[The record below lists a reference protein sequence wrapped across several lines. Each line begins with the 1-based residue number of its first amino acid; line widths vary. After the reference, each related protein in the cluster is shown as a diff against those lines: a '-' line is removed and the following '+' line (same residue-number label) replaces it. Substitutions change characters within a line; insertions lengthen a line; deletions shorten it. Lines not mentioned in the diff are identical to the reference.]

1 MIKKTKH
8 NSGFTLIELLV
19 VVSIIALLSSVVLAS
34 LSGAK
39 DRAVNVAALAQVR
52 QVQTNLEI
60 FYEANN
66 GYPNPKLAANSYYCI
81 GGTTCTIPG
90 PGGTTADYLAM
101 NNSDKEV
108 SSTLADIRSFLLPSL
123 AYAAQYTITGSLF
136 SSYPSSKQTNISLT
150 CTVSTPTGICPAGS
164 AIIYYPTVQA
174 GAITVWN
181 SQYAGASDT
190 AI

>member
-19 VVSIIALLSSVVLAS
+19 VVSIIALLASVVLAS

-39 DRAVNVAALAQVR
+39 DRAVNVAAASQVR
-52 QVQTNLEI
+52 QIQTNLEI
-60 FYEANN
+60 FFEANN
-66 GYPNPKLAANSYYCI
+66 GYPNPKTSTGYICI
-81 GGTTCTIPG
+81 GGTSCTIPG
-90 PGGTTADYLAM
+90 GATIYDYLTI
-101 NNSDKEV
+101 NTDIKE
-108 SSTLADIRSFLLPSL
+108 SSTLADIGSFLLPTL
-123 AYAAQYTITGSLF
+123 AYAASYTVQGSLF
-136 SSYPSSKQTNISLT
+136 ASFPSSKQTNVSFYCPVSVLT
-150 CTVSTPTGICPAGS
+150 ATCPAGQ